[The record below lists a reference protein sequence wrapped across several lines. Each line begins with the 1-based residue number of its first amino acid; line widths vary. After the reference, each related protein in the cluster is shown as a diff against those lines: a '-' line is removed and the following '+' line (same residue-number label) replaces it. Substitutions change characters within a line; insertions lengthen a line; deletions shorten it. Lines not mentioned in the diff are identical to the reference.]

1 MRLELGRGSIWI
13 GVGTCVQVVAFFLIQ
28 NASLESVGVVVAFVG
43 TSVIAVGMWLLLRR
57 SDRSLAWCL
66 LCFLPLVALASAL
79 IWIPKTL
86 GDDDEPV
93 A

>member
-1 MRLELGRGSIWI
+1 MRLEVERGSVWV
-13 GVGTCVQVVAFFLIQ
+13 GVGTLVQIAAFFLIQ
-28 NASLESVGVVVAFVG
+28 SASLESVGVVVGVFG

-57 SDRSLAWCL
+57 SGRSLAWCL

-86 GDDDEPV
+86 GDDDGPV